1 MRTPHP
7 LLIIPGTLFWPL
19 FIVGL
24 VSHNDAMFG
33 IAIAVMLVFVVGLI
47 ASMVTATNAA
57 RDERRRVVRDGT
69 VTTAKI
75 VSIGTDGGGINDH
88 PRIDFVLDVAGN
100 DASYRVKTSALISQ
114 LAIPRVQPGC
124 EIRVHVDPRDRTN
137 LVVDAAL
144 TPYGH

>member
-1 MRTPHP
+1 MHP

-24 VSHNDAMFG
+24 ATHNEPMFG
-33 IAIAVMLVFVVGLI
+33 IAIGVLVVFVIGLI
-47 ASMVTATNAA
+47 ASKVKASNIA
-57 RDERRRVVRDGT
+57 REDRRRVVRDGA
-69 VTTAKI
+69 VTTAK
-75 VSIGTDGGGINDH
+75 VVRIGTGGGGINDH
-88 PRIDFVLDVAGN
+88 PRIDFELDVAAN
-100 DASYRVKTSALISQ
+100 DAPYRVKMSALISQ

-124 EIRVHVDPRDRTN
+124 EIKVHVDPRDRTN